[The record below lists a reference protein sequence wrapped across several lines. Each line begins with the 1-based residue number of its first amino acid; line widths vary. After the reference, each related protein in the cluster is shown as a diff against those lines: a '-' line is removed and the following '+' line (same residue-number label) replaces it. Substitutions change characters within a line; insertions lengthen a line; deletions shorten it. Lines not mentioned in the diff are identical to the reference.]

1 MAKAENNQSTSKNKT
16 IMEPLKTYTL
26 ISDFKAPCVI
36 NTTGNNR
43 PAQIKYKTFKK
54 GELVNG
60 VMQYANSRPNFILV
74 RGSIPIEAKYLKEVV
89 AKEIVVSSNASG
101 PDKKNSIDNMVSDHP
116 NPKVKYLD
124 ALLVGAVVG
133 VLAVHFAEKKGY
145 IEVPDKKY
153 KLYGALGGGLLA
165 MYIVY
170 RVMTKPKPKPKTT

>member
-1 MAKAENNQSTSKNKT
+1 
-16 IMEPLKTYTL
+16 MEKEKTYTL
-26 ISDFKAPCVI
+26 IADFKAPCVI
-36 NTTGNNR
+36 NTPGNNR
-43 PAQIKYKTFKK
+43 QAKIKYKTFRR

-60 VMQYANSRPNFILV
+60 VMQYNNGRPTIILV
-74 RGSIPIEAKYLKEVV
+74 KGIIPIEAKYLKEVV
-89 AKEIVVSSNASG
+89 AKEIVVSNASG
-101 PDKKNSIDNMVSDHP
+101 NETKPKASIDNMVSDHP

-170 RVMTKPKPKPKTT
+170 RVMTKPQVKPKKTN

>member
-1 MAKAENNQSTSKNKT
+1 
-16 IMEPLKTYTL
+16 MEKEKTYTL

-43 PAQIKYKTFKK
+43 PAQIKYKTFKR

-60 VMQYANSRPNFILV
+60 VMQYNNGRPSFILV
-74 RGSIPIEAKYLKEVV
+74 KGIIPIEAKYLKEVV
-89 AKEIVVSSNASG
+89 AKEIVVSNASG
-101 PDKKNSIDNMVSDHP
+101 ESKPKSSIDSMVSDHP

-133 VLAVHFAEKKGY
+133 VIAVHFAEKKGY

-165 MYIVY
+165 MYVVY
-170 RVMTKPKPKPKTT
+170 RVMTKPQVKPKTK